1 MFLWSQV
8 PVEGTEAHLSI
19 EQVYICFVD
28 RWASA
33 PSTDGLLFDRQEKRL
48 EFSRSFFFATSST

>member
-33 PSTDGLLFDRQEKRL
+33 PSTDGLLLLRQTGFCSIDRKNG
-48 EFSRSFFFATSST
+48 